1 MDFEQLFDSFPL
13 VPPFVSSME
22 GLGGGLSGGVEEGGS
37 KEMGMMM
44 SIEDAN
50 QIAAAFTAATTTDG
64 NGTSGVDDDMMNNK
78 NQMTGGSDGKM
89 EGELR
94 VTLKRLR
101 QIT

>member
-22 GLGGGLSGGVEEGGS
+22 GLGGGGMPGGVEDAGS

-64 NGTSGVDDDMMNNK
+64 NGIGGVDDDDMMNNK
-78 NQMTGGSDGKM
+78 NQMIGGSDGKM
-89 EGELR
+89 EGEFTAVPQGL
-94 VTLKRLR
+94 L
-101 QIT
+101 